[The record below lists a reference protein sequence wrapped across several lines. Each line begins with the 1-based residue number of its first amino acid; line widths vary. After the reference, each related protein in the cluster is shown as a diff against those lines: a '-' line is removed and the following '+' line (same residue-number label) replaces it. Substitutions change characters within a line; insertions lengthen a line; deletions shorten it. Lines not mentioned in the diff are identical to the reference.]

1 MAMIVLS
8 SARDRQVTQRGV
20 HVCSCVRCAEVS
32 RISEGRKKER
42 KKERKKTSQ
51 LLLVKKRGRLTSRTV
66 FASNYLDGKNVS
78 VLEPAKTLS
87 DVAAGCIGSWDR
99 LSKSSAKSLPAVACI
114 EREDIPPPPK
124 IKSQVEGFVR

>member
-1 MAMIVLS
+1 MIVLS

-42 KKERKKTSQ
+42 KKKNVTAVVS
-51 LLLVKKRGRLTSRTV
+51 KKRGRLTSRTV

-78 VLEPAKTLS
+78 VLELAKTLS
-87 DVAAGCIGSWDR
+87 DVAAGCIVSWDR

>member
-1 MAMIVLS
+1 MIVLS

-42 KKERKKTSQ
+42 KKKNVTTVVS
-51 LLLVKKRGRLTSRTV
+51 KKRGRLTSRMV

-78 VLEPAKTLS
+78 VLELAKTLS
-87 DVAAGCIGSWDR
+87 DVAAGSIGSWDR

>member
-1 MAMIVLS
+1 MIVLS

-42 KKERKKTSQ
+42 KKKNVTAVVSKKS
-51 LLLVKKRGRLTSRTV
+51 GRLTSRTV

-78 VLEPAKTLS
+78 VLELAKTLS

>member
-1 MAMIVLS
+1 MVVLS

-32 RISEGRKKER
+32 RISEKRKKKNITTDVR
-42 KKERKKTSQ
+42 K
-51 LLLVKKRGRLTSRTV
+51 KKRGEANTSRTV

-78 VLEPAKTLS
+78 VLELAKTLS

>member
-1 MAMIVLS
+1 MIVLS
-8 SARDRQVTQRGV
+8 SARDRQVTQLGV

-42 KKERKKTSQ
+42 KKKNVTAVVS
-51 LLLVKKRGRLTSRTV
+51 KKRGRLTSRTV

-78 VLEPAKTLS
+78 VLELAKTLS
-87 DVAAGCIGSWDR
+87 DVAPGCIGSWDR

>member
-8 SARDRQVTQRGV
+8 SARGRQVTQRGV

-42 KKERKKTSQ
+42 KKKNVTAVVS
-51 LLLVKKRGRLTSRTV
+51 KKRGRLTSRTV

-78 VLEPAKTLS
+78 VLELAKTLS
-87 DVAAGCIGSWDR
+87 DVPAGCIGSWDR

>member
-1 MAMIVLS
+1 MIVLS

-42 KKERKKTSQ
+42 KKKNVTAVVS
-51 LLLVKKRGRLTSRTV
+51 KKRGRLTRRTV

-78 VLEPAKTLS
+78 VLELAKTLS
-87 DVAAGCIGSWDR
+87 DVAAGSIGSWDR

>member
-1 MAMIVLS
+1 MIVLS
-8 SARDRQVTQRGV
+8 NARDRQVTQRGV
-20 HVCSCVRCAEVS
+20 QVCSCVRCAEVS

-42 KKERKKTSQ
+42 KKERKKKNMTAVVS
-51 LLLVKKRGRLTSRTV
+51 KKRGRLTSRTV

-78 VLEPAKTLS
+78 VLELAKTLS

-124 IKSQVEGFVR
+124 IKS